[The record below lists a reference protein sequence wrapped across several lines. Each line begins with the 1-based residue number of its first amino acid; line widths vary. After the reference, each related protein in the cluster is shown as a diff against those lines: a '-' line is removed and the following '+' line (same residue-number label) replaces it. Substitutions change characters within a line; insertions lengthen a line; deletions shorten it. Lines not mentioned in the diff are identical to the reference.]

1 MGDQGRIVTDDAE
14 ADGGVR
20 SMIGDLFL
28 LAELGERWPDGFGNY
43 MYLEFERWGGLKF
56 LLYLPRPPAL

>member
-1 MGDQGRIVTDDAE
+1 MGDQGRIVTYDSK

-28 LAELGERWPDGFGNY
+28 LAELGKRWPGGFENC